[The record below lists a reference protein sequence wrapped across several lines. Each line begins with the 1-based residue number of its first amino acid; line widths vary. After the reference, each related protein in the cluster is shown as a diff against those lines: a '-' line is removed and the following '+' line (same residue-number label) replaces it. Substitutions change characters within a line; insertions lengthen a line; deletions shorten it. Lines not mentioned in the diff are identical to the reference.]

1 MAIAF
6 IRTQP
11 ISRKTGRSAVAA
23 ASYRSGVCLMD
34 ERLGQVFDYT
44 RRSGVEHTELLM
56 PEKAGSAAAWD
67 REQLWNAAEAAERR
81 KDSRVAREW
90 IGALPAELS
99 REERIEVSRQFGKEL
114 SAAYGVAVDFAL
126 HEPSRRG
133 DDRNFH
139 VHYLATTREVRDGE
153 LREKAALEK
162 GLDTVHVVQ
171 LREVWE
177 RTVNQALERAGKDE
191 RIDMRPFAE
200 QRESALMAGD
210 FIRAA
215 ALDRE
220 PTIHVGWQAMAMERR
235 GHESERWNQHRTI
248 CEQNELRRE
257 QAIARAQFEVA
268 VRSALSAQVRDS
280 RNERGVTPS
289 EEARRDSGP
298 RPEPTALASAR
309 EAHCRPQQ
317 QDVLRSQES
326 AAKAL
331 RELRSYEL
339 SHPYRVKLAD
349 HGFLRIKLLR
359 WEDKQLLELRHTF
372 TEALRSTQAAEL
384 RLRKTE
390 AEFDRKAGGQQSM
403 ELGQQMDTERV
414 QQMAGQLLERIEK
427 DPHRRITME
436 EMQENHRQVMI
447 QNQIAESAREHAR
460 NYEPSR
466 PAQEEPKPQR
476 AEEVDWQGPAALQL
490 LKAELSSELQS
501 RVEGYARTELAQG
514 TAPETV
520 RQGIE
525 KWMLPPTPGAAEYAR
540 EVVARL
546 ENTVERTVPQ
556 YHREHER

>member
-1 MAIAF
+1 
-6 IRTQP
+6 
-11 ISRKTGRSAVAA
+11 
-23 ASYRSGVCLMD
+23 
-34 ERLGQVFDYT
+34 
-44 RRSGVEHTELLM
+44 M
-56 PEKAGSAAAWD
+56 PERAGNAAAWD

-126 HEPSRRG
+126 HQPSRRG

-139 VHYLATTREVRDGE
+139 VHYLATTREVWDGE
-153 LREKAALEK
+153 LREKAAIEK
-162 GLDTVHVVQ
+162 GLDTVHVIQ
-171 LREVWE
+171 LRAVWE

-210 FIRAA
+210 IIRAA
-215 ALDRE
+215 TLDRE
-220 PTIHVGWQAMAMERR
+220 PTNHVGWQAMAMERR
-235 GHESERWNQHRTI
+235 GHESERGNQHRTI

-257 QAIARAQFEVA
+257 QAIERAQLEVA
-268 VRSALSAQVRDS
+268 VRSAPSAQVRDL
-280 RNERGVTPS
+280 RNERAAPLTQETTKDP
-289 EEARRDSGP
+289 GP
-298 RPEPTALASAR
+298 APQTAAPASVR
-309 EAHCRPQQ
+309 EAHCRAQQ
-317 QDVLRSQES
+317 QDVMRSRES
-326 AAKAL
+326 AAMAL
-331 RELRSYEL
+331 RELRFYEL
-339 SHPYRVKLAD
+339 AHPYRVKLAD
-349 HGFLRIKLLR
+349 HGFLGIKLLR
-359 WEDKQLLELRHTF
+359 WEDKQLLDLRHTF
-372 TEALRSTQAAEL
+372 TEALSSTQAAEL
-384 RLRKTE
+384 RLQKTE

-427 DPHRRITME
+427 DPHRRATME
-436 EMQENHRQVMI
+436 ELQENHRQVMI

-460 NYEPSR
+460 NYEHPR
-466 PAQEEPKPQR
+466 PAQEEPKPQK
-476 AEEVDWQGPAALQL
+476 AEEVDWQGPTALQL

-501 RVEGYARTELAQG
+501 RIEGYARTELAQG
-514 TAPETV
+514 TAPEIV

-546 ENTVERTVPQ
+546 ENTVERTAPQ
-556 YHREHER
+556 YHHEHER